1 MLVARRS
8 SLSAQSTVFHRQL
21 VVCACCRRMTSP
33 PQHSSCTVKR
43 AQEGGS
49 ASKKPDE
56 VVLRAPP
63 PWLCRRQVANPRTYA
78 LLPGPCFS
86 RFTMIATVGTRLTNC
101 STLDHPRC
109 AATSLAR
116 ARECAASL
124 HYHACND
131 WCPVYGEPST
141 HWVHRVVLD
150 PVI

>member
-21 VVCACCRRMTSP
+21 VVCACRRRMTSP

-43 AQEGGS
+43 TQEGGS

-56 VVLRAPP
+56 VVLRPPP
-63 PWLCRRQVANPRTYA
+63 PWLCRRQVANPRTYG

-101 STLDHPRC
+101 SALDHPHC

-116 ARECAASL
+116 ARECTASL
-124 HYHACND
+124 HYRVCND
-131 WCPVYGEPST
+131 WCPVYGEAST
-141 HWVHRVVLD
+141 HWVHGVVLD
-150 PVI
+150 PGI